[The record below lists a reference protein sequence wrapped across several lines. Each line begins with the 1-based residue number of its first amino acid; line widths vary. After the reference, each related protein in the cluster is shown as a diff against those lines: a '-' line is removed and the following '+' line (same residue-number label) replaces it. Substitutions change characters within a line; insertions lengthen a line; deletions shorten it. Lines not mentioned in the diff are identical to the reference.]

1 MKTPALLSSREALLS
16 HLCRVLGTAPLDF
29 TERWRLIREENHA
42 GGSHLAAG
50 VLLLIHERQPGE
62 MVFQLIKRSGR
73 VSQGGDVSCPGGML
87 SPRVD
92 GRLARLTCHGFIP
105 AFFEPAVHFARKR
118 PEGAWEIINLFLANA
133 IRESWEEVH
142 LHPYNVA
149 CLGALPT
156 YSLTLFR
163 RTIFPLV
170 AFVKDPWPFR
180 PNPEVDKVI
189 EIPLRHFYESR
200 HYAWFTVEKDTVDA
214 SPGDRPSHF
223 PCFVHQDGSKPP
235 DILWGATF
243 FIILNFLALA
253 FAFQVPPIPSE
264 RVFSRVL
271 SADYL
276 TGRSS

>member
-1 MKTPALLSSREALLS
+1 MKTPHLLSTREDLLP
-16 HLCRVLGTAPLDF
+16 HLCQVLGRAPLDF
-29 TERWRLIREENHA
+29 TQRWRLIREENRA
-42 GGSHLAAG
+42 GGNHLAAG

-87 SPRVD
+87 APGVD

-105 AFFEPAVHFARKR
+105 AFFGPAAHFARQR
-118 PEGAWEIINLFLANA
+118 PDRAWEIINLFLANA

-156 YSLTLFR
+156 YGLTLFR

-170 AFVKDPWPFR
+170 AFVKDPWSFQ
-180 PNPEVDKVI
+180 PNSEVDKVI
-189 EIPLRHFYESR
+189 EIPLLHFYDSR
-200 HYAWFTVEKDTVDA
+200 HYAWFTVEKDA
-214 SPGDRPSHF
+214 PGTPSADRPSHF
-223 PCFVHQDGSKPP
+223 PCFVHQDGPKTP

-243 FIILNFLALA
+243 FIILNFLTLA
-253 FAFQVPPIPSE
+253 FAFQMPPIPAE